1 MTWGCYQGG
10 HLAIKN
16 TAYEGHLQQS
26 KLKTRAS
33 RALLPIPELVQ
44 PIIAAW
50 HRLCEDTSPDALMFP
65 TTGKRSRKGQKVP
78 FDSTNFMERRI
89 HPIADRLEIPRRLVT
104 FQVMRR
110 TVATD
115 LQFHGTVKDAQTV
128 LRHGS
133 VVTTIDIYQ
142 QAVPESVI
150 AALNSRTEAVFASVK
165 PEEGK
170 AKAETPPQGE
180 PESTTQLS

>member
-1 MTWGCYQGG
+1 M
-10 HLAIKN
+10 
-16 TAYEGHLQQS
+16 
-26 KLKTRAS
+26 
-33 RALLPIPELVQ
+33 
-44 PIIAAW
+44 
-50 HRLCEDTSPDALMFP
+50 CEDTSPDALMFP

-89 HPIADRLEIPRRLVT
+89 HPVADRLEIPRRLVT

-133 VVTTIDIYQ
+133 AGTTLRTSTCNPCPK
-142 QAVPESVI
+142 ASR
-150 AALNSRTEAVFASVK
+150 AALNARTEAVFASVK
-165 PEEGK
+165 AEGP
-170 AKAETPPQGE
+170 AGAAPTPPE
-180 PESTTQLS
+180 A